1 MIDPVFDVI
10 NRHKAAWLAMKA
22 ALEQQG
28 QGAGRLE
35 LERTRVAFSDLVISS
50 RELAAARCSTLN
62 GLVRLLEYVGA
73 ALAEPGAPALPME
86 IGTLDMSWEAAFS
99 TFCRSAADTVTSIV
113 TAASS
118 PAYVDFVADEIVQA
132 VELFD
137 DFEDVRKAA
146 RAAIEAIVGGG
157 AL

>member
-1 MIDPVFDVI
+1 MKDPVFDVI
-10 NRHKAAWLAMKA
+10 DRHKAAWSAMKA

-28 QGAGRLE
+28 QSASRLE
-35 LERTRVAFSDLVISS
+35 LEHTRVAFSDLVISS

-99 TFCRSAADTVTSIV
+99 TFCRSAADTVTAIL
-113 TAASS
+113 AAAGA
-118 PAYVDFVADEIVQA
+118 PAYVDLVADEIVQA
-132 VELFD
+132 VEV
-137 DFEDVRKAA
+137 FEDVEDARKAA
-146 RAAIEAIVGGG
+146 RAAIEAIVGATAG
-157 AL
+157 